1 MSIFKTKRVGWLGQ
15 SAKDESYMKKIDEK
29 ADRFARATF
38 EKKPARKKG
47 PTKKELDRELFLAL
61 QMSLPFPGK

>member
-15 SAKDESYMKKIDEK
+15 SAKDQSYMKKIDEQ

-47 PTKKELDRELFLAL
+47 PTQKELDRELFLARQL
-61 QMSLPFPGK
+61 SFPFSSK